1 MANASLEGGA
11 DDPGEHS
18 TVIVGAT
25 GGRRTL
31 TAALLVAMM
40 VTAVEQLVVSPA
52 MPTIIAKLKGF
63 EIYPWVISA
72 YLLAATVST
81 PIYGKLADLFGRKRV
96 LLFGLVLFT
105 IGSVLSGTSMSMGQL
120 IAMRTIQ
127 GLGAGAVGP
136 IVLTILGDV
145 FTLKERAHVQGL
157 FSAVWGLSS
166 IGGPL
171 MGGYLTDFVGWRCV
185 FLLCVPFSIAAIIL
199 LIYHVKE
206 PKVERSVAPIDW
218 AGAALLT
225 TGLSALLWVVLD
237 GSRRGWII
245 NISLL
250 LTAAVLMVLFV
261 IREHRAIDPILP
273 LDLMMRPVI
282 AASLVGSLLFG
293 GILFGLDAYVPL
305 YVQGVRGGTATSAGL
320 ALMPLFLAWAISV
333 ALAARAVI
341 YQGFRRAGM
350 IGSAIVAIGSLFL
363 VLGASFPIW
372 SRPCFIVGLAIVGT
386 GMGPTSFSFIL
397 AVQNSVSWGQR
408 GVATGAATF
417 LRTIGGALGVGMLGA
432 SLAWELGLRLRLA
445 GESGIDIAAA
455 LRPETHEKL
464 LRGQLALVQGSLG
477 LALRDVYLLIALFA
491 VGSMICALWLPGKT
505 ATRAY
510 GQAESGETIE
520 DQGMAVVAAEL

>member
-1 MANASLEGGA
+1 
-11 DDPGEHS
+11 
-18 TVIVGAT
+18 
-25 GGRRTL
+25 
-31 TAALLVAMM
+31 MM

-96 LLFGLVLFT
+96 LLFGLALFT
-105 IGSVLSGTSMSMGQL
+105 LGSVLSGTSMSMSQL

-145 FTLKERAHVQGL
+145 FTLQERARVQGL

-166 IGGPL
+166 IGGPAI
-171 MGGYLTDFVGWRCV
+171 GGYLTDYIGWRCV

-199 LIYHVKE
+199 LIYHVSE
-206 PKVERSVAPIDW
+206 PKVVRTMAPIDW
-218 AGAALLT
+218 AGRPIDHRLVRALVGRPRWLSPWV
-225 TGLSALLWVVLD
+225 GLNL
-237 GSRRGWII
+237 
-245 NISLL
+245 SLL
-250 LTAAVLMVLFV
+250 AAAAILMILFV

-305 YVQGVRGGTATSAGL
+305 YMQGVRGGSATSAGL
-320 ALMPLFLAWAISV
+320 ALMPLFIAWAISV

-341 YQGFRRAGM
+341 HHGFRRAGM
-350 IGSAIVAIGSLFL
+350 IGSAIVAVGSLFL
-363 VLGASFPIW
+363 VLGASLPDW
-372 SRPCFIVGLAIVGT
+372 SRLCFIVGLAIVGT

-397 AVQNSVSWGQR
+397 AVQNTVSWGQR
-408 GVATGAATF
+408 GLQPGLPRSF
-417 LRTIGGALGVGMLGA
+417 QRSEGP
-432 SLAWELGLRLRLA
+432 WELACWAPALRGSWHSDWRHA
-445 GESGIDIAAA
+445 GESGIDVAAVLPGDTRKA
-455 LRPETHEKL
+455 AIWTARPRAGQPRPGPPRRLHPDSP
-464 LRGQLALVQGSLG
+464 LRGSD
-477 LALRDVYLLIALFA
+477 R
-491 VGSMICALWLPGKT
+491 
-505 ATRAY
+505 
-510 GQAESGETIE
+510 
-520 DQGMAVVAAEL
+520 